1 MDAGSTQQFLAAAA
15 GEGDRSTGRWL
26 RSSDALDWTNTAIDV
41 LAIVADGISVPYLK
55 LAANLTKQLIEVI
68 QVRMVKII
76 I

>member
-1 MDAGSTQQFLAAAA
+1 MDAGSTRQFLAAAA
-15 GEGDRSTGRWL
+15 GEDNRSTGRWL
-26 RSSDALDWTNTAIDV
+26 TSSDALDWTNTAINA
-41 LAIVADGISVPYLK
+41 LATVADGISVPYLK